1 MKLLKPHSFP
11 NENEK
16 TNQSKD
22 DNKND
27 NAVYEN
33 DKTNKTKDDNDN
45 NNIDDN
51 DNDNFAFDDEKTIW
65 TQVTR
70 MAMVKGL
77 GVLTEVQV
85 TEVNITETR

>member
-1 MKLLKPHSFP
+1 MKVLKPQSFP
-11 NENEK
+11 NENGK

-22 DNKND
+22 DNENE
-27 NAVYEN
+27 NAVYEDEKSNQTMHDNEN
-33 DKTNKTKDDNDN
+33 DNINEKKTN
-45 NNIDDN
+45 
-51 DNDNFAFDDEKTIW
+51 W